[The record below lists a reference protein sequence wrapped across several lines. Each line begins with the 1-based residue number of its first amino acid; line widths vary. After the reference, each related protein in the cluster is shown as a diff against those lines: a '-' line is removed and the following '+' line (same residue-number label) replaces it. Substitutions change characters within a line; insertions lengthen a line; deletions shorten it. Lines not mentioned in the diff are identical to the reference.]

1 MQETLEEALES
12 ELDEFLGYPKHQ
24 RSTNRN
30 YRNGH
35 TEKAIRTDS
44 GEMDLK
50 VPRDRDSDFEPQL
63 VKKRQTVLE
72 DLEEKII
79 ALYSKGMTTRD
90 IQDLL
95 GEMYGVDLSPS
106 LISRLTDRII
116 PRLEEWQSRPLK
128 EVYPV
133 IWPGCLFY
141 RVRHES
147 KVINKAIYVI
157 IGVGTDG
164 HKGILGLWISL
175 KESSSF
181 WLGVLNDLKSRG
193 VKDVLIFSVDG
204 LAGIAEAIQA
214 AYPQADVQQCVI
226 HQIRNTL
233 RYVAWK
239 DKKELARE
247 LKKVYGAST
256 IDGPMQLWTPL
267 KTAGVQSI
275 LMP

>member
-1 MQETLEEALES
+1 MES

-133 IWPGCLFY
+133 FWLDCLFY
-141 RVRHES
+141 RVRHE
-147 KVINKAIYVI
+147 
-157 IGVGTDG
+157 
-164 HKGILGLWISL
+164 
-175 KESSSF
+175 
-181 WLGVLNDLKSRG
+181 
-193 VKDVLIFSVDG
+193 
-204 LAGIAEAIQA
+204 
-214 AYPQADVQQCVI
+214 
-226 HQIRNTL
+226 
-233 RYVAWK
+233 
-239 DKKELARE
+239 
-247 LKKVYGAST
+247 
-256 IDGPMQLWTPL
+256 
-267 KTAGVQSI
+267 
-275 LMP
+275 